1 MERPGSRGPA
11 SHDRTTAE
19 CLRGFLGQ
27 RTAER
32 RLTLASSSLA
42 ANRSFST
49 YSMAF
54 TSWFVVRSTSFT
66 AAASATLN
74 RDAKPSNSAVAS

>member
-1 MERPGSRGPA
+1 M
-11 SHDRTTAE
+11 TTKE
-19 CLRGFLGQ
+19 
-27 RTAER
+27 
-32 RLTLASSSLA
+32 RLTLASSSSA
-42 ANRSFST
+42 AKRSFST

-74 RDAKPSNSAVAS
+74 REAKPSSRPVASWPNGGTSVTCHCRN